1 MSGRVERGEGRKS
14 RGNQIGQKR
23 RKSLSPFK
31 DPRAPQRGTT
41 SRVNPIHTLESPVCG
56 LVLVP
61 RVTWHHPLVCKGSS
75 QLLRIWKIWDCTGIR
90 LFWARLHGKGGS
102 FQWAAW
108 LFDTPQ
114 TAPSTVACKREGTF
128 FRACRCSLSAFNL
141 SFKFSQDSWKHGQEE
156 ADQFG

>member
-1 MSGRVERGEGRKS
+1 MRGRVERGEGRKS

-31 DPRAPQRGTT
+31 DPRAPHRGTT
-41 SRVNPIHTLESPVCG
+41 SRVNPIHTLESPVPG

-75 QLLRIWKIWDCTGIR
+75 QLLRPWKIWDCIGIR
-90 LFWARLHGKGGS
+90 LFWARLPGRAGS
-102 FQWAAW
+102 FQWASW

-128 FRACRCSLSAFNL
+128 FSGLQMFPVCF
-141 SFKFSQDSWKHGQEE
+141 
-156 ADQFG
+156 QFIV